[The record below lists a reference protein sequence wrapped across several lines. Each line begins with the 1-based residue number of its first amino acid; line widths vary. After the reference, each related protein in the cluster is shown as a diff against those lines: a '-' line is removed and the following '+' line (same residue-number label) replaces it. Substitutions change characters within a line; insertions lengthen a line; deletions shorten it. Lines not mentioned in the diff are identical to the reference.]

1 MNEWSPRSLT
11 NAILRPSGDHVGL
24 PLMPY
29 ARNSGG
35 VASRSCDAASPGLTG
50 ARWICPSRTY
60 ATHFPSGESWK
71 ASAWTTRHGL
81 PPLVLTAQTARSAP
95 RGSLDGLAT
104 HPSRF
109 RVWPRMKATMEPS
122 SEIWRS
128 ERSTPSSSVN
138 EVSRTGSKS
147 GAAAVYTF
155 RMPRSNSIHAMRSA
169 LRAATRSYGKLY
181 ETTSSIENRGFSCCA
196 ATRDGDGA
204 ASDTARTNADAK
216 RARARMRAFGAPVAA
231 QTVRMRSPPGG
242 SCQGRGG
249 GPPEPISRPRR
260 PRFVSVGGYNAPALR
275 AAARP
280 VPQARRNEPAVR
292 AVRGGSGGPG
302 PRVGPGRPARGRD
315 EPLSRPPSPPLVRR
329 RAVDRRQRHVQQ
341 PQVHAQL
348 TTVVDQVVDVLPH

>member
-1 MNEWSPRSLT
+1 L
-11 NAILRPSGDHVGL
+11 G
-24 PLMPY
+24 
-29 ARNSGG
+29 
-35 VASRSCDAASPGLTG
+35 
-50 ARWICPSRTY
+50 
-60 ATHFPSGESWK
+60 
-71 ASAWTTRHGL
+71 
-81 PPLVLTAQTARSAP
+81 
-95 RGSLDGLAT
+95 GLAT
-104 HPSRF
+104 HRSRF

-292 AVRGGSGGPG
+292 
-302 PRVGPGRPARGRD
+302 
-315 EPLSRPPSPPLVRR
+315 R

-348 TTVVDQVVDVLPH
+348 TTVVDQVVDVLPHDLPP